1 MAMTSVGKCWKG
13 ALVSSESN
21 WKPGYGSKL
30 APESVSMCP
39 ILI

>member
-13 ALVSSESN
+13 VLMSSESN

-30 APESVSMCP
+30 ALERVSMYP